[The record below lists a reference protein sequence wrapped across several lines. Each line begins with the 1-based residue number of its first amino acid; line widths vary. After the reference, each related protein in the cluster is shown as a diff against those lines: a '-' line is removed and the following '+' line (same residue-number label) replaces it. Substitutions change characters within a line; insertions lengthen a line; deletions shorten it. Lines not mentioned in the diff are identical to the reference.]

1 MFDLFKWNKISFVL
15 QAAPKA
21 PLFRKTRRD
30 VRLLQF
36 FSKILVYKNT
46 FSRKITQWTLP
57 SRITVSDEDF
67 KTVTAIWVYIQKYVS
82 LFTYSIAQQIFIKRK
97 KKKNFFRTFAVLS
110 ILFTDLSPKN
120 TSKLKLPRKLH
131 LKRKNSHEF
140 FVLISTDDRFNW
152 QF

>member
-1 MFDLFKWNKISFVL
+1 MIYSNGIKDHLYCRL
-15 QAAPKA
+15 HPK
-21 PLFRKTRRD
+21 PRYSGKQEEILDFYS
-30 VRLLQF
+30 F
-36 FSKILVYKNT
+36 FSKILVYKYT